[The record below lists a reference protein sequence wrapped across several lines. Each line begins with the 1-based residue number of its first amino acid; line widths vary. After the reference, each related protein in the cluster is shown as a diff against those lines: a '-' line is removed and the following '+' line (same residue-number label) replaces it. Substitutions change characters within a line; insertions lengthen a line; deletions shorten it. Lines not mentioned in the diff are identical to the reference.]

1 MALAALP
8 CTSFATAS
16 RAQESPTAATASHEG
31 ELIKQLS
38 QYMSAAGDRPL
49 PEEAAE
55 KTKHHVL
62 DTFAAMFS
70 GVELPPAQVALRF
83 ATQCSGERTATIV
96 GTDVLCGPL
105 EAAIINGMLAQSD
118 ETDDSHAPSHSHPG
132 CGVIP
137 AALAAG
143 EQFAISGRRF
153 LNAVTLGYD
162 VGPRVTM
169 ALGGLPY
176 QMKSH
181 RSNHSIA
188 NTFGATAAAACA
200 AGLNPDQ
207 MRWALSYAAQQ
218 ASGITTWQRDT
229 QHVEKS
235 LVFGGMPA
243 RNGVTTAL
251 LIKLGGSGVDDVFS
265 GPDNFFQSFGPN
277 ANTAML
283 TEAIGERYEV
293 TRTNIKKWSVGSPI
307 QAPLD
312 ALQAIIQKHPVRPND
327 VKSIVARVATS
338 EAKTVNNREMPDICM
353 QHLIA
358 VMLLDKTV
366 SFHAAH
372 DKARMQDPAVLAVR
386 AKVQL
391 IPDEDLERLYPQRVA
406 IVEMTLTDGTKLN
419 ERVAAV
425 KGTAENPMTREE
437 VVTKSRELM
446 APWLG
451 AEKCNRLIETVL
463 HIDAVKDIRE
473 LRPLLQ
479 RA

>member
-1 MALAALP
+1 MALAVLP
-8 CTSFATAS
+8 FSSFSAS
-16 RAQESPTAATASHEG
+16 MGVQETAASSGAASG
-31 ELIKQLS
+31 ELIKRLS
-38 QYMSAAGDRPL
+38 EYMSAAGDRPL
-49 PEEAAE
+49 PDEAAE

-62 DTFAAMFS
+62 DTVAAMFS
-70 GVELPPAQVALRF
+70 GVELAPAQAALRF
-83 ATQCSGERTATIV
+83 AKQCSGAKIATVV

-143 EQFAISGRRF
+143 EHFAISGGRF
-153 LNAVTLGYD
+153 LRAVALGYD

-176 QMKSH
+176 QMTSH

-200 AGLNPDQ
+200 AGLNSDQ

-251 LIKLGGSGVDDVFS
+251 LIKAGGTGVDDVFS
-265 GPDNFFQSFGPN
+265 GPDNFFQAFGPT
-277 ANTAML
+277 ANTAIL
-283 TEAIGERYEV
+283 TEALGQRYEV

-312 ALQAIIQKHPVRPND
+312 ALQTIIQKHPFQPVD
-327 VKSIVARVATS
+327 VKTIVVRVATS

-358 VMLLDKTV
+358 VMLMDRTV

-372 DKARMQDPAVLAVR
+372 DKARMQDPAVVAVR
-386 AKVQL
+386 RKVQL

-406 IVEMTLTDGTKLN
+406 IVEVTLSDGTRFN

-425 KGTAENPMTREE
+425 KGTAENPMTHDE
-437 VVTKSRELM
+437 VITKSRDLM

-451 AEKCNRLIETVL
+451 SSKCNRLIESL
-463 HIDAVKDIRE
+463 LDLEAIHDIRD